1 MAMPAGGPRFADPG
15 QSWQEAI
22 AAGLVARSHDPL
34 NCELAPEALTGEVTD
49 TGRFFRRNH
58 FAMPQLNPST
68 YRLEVSGLVR
78 RHLSVSLGDL
88 RRLPSASLTVTLEC
102 AGNGRN
108 RFSPEVP
115 GERWGLGAVSTARW
129 TGARLRDVLAQAA
142 VLPEACETIFQGADC
157 GHVDG
162 RAEPVCFERSLSVR
176 EAAEPDVLLAYEMN
190 GEPLPV
196 RHGFPV
202 RLIVPGWYAVAAVK
216 WLTGITLTAGP
227 FRGYFQDD
235 HYVYEWEQRPR
246 TEREP
251 VRLQRVRAII
261 ADPAEGRRVP
271 PGDLLISGVAWSGQ
285 SRVDRVEVSVRSSG
299 RTHPG
304 AGAFAGTGSLP
315 EAGPGAQP
323 AGGDGP
329 AVGGWQRAELTGPET
344 RFGWR
349 GWQIMVRGVPAGRAA
364 IRARAVDAAGND
376 QLVVPEWNSR
386 GYGGNFVH
394 EVSVWVC

>member
-1 MAMPAGGPRFADPG
+1 MARPAGDPRFADPG
-15 QSWQEAI
+15 QSWREAI
-22 AAGLVARSHDPL
+22 DAGLIARSQDPL

-58 FAMPQLNPST
+58 FAMPRLDPSA

-78 RHLSVSLGDL
+78 RHLSVSLRDL

-108 RFSPEVP
+108 RFSPEVR
-115 GERWGLGAVSTARW
+115 GESWGLGAVSTARW
-129 TGARLRDVLAQAA
+129 TGARLRDVLAQAG
-142 VLPEACETIFQGADC
+142 VLPEAREMIFRGADC
-157 GHVDG
+157 GHVEE
-162 RAEPVCFERSLSVR
+162 RAEPIFFERSLSVR
-176 EAAEPDVLLAYEMN
+176 DAAEPDVLLAYEMN

-216 WLTGITLTAGP
+216 WLTGITLTADP

-235 HYVYEWEQRPR
+235 HYVYEWQRPRR

-271 PGDLLISGVAWSGQ
+271 AGDLLVSGVAWSGE
-285 SRVDRVEVSVRSSG
+285 SRVDRVEVSACSTG
-299 RTHPG
+299 RGNGLPG
-304 AGAFAGTGSLP
+304 
-315 EAGPGAQP
+315 
-323 AGGDGP
+323 
-329 AVGGWQRAELTGPET
+329 GGWQRAELIGPQT

-349 GWQIMVRGVPAGRAA
+349 GWRIIFHRVPAGRVT

-376 QLVVPEWNSR
+376 QLIVPEWNRR

-394 EVSVWVC
+394 EVSVRAC